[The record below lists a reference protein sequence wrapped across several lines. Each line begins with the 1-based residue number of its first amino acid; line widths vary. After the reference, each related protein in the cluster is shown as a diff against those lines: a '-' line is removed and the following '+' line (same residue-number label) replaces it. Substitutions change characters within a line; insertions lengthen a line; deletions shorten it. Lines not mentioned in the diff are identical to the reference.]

1 MLQLLVTLLSPPF
14 FFPFVIFILLR
25 QLCRRCCC
33 RPKQRPLAA
42 GQLRR
47 PDPPPGWCCS
57 IFAQCWG
64 HVSINPSTNRVT
76 LDEEAVDMLTAAINS
91 ACARQFDRIQQINR
105 ISDVDS
111 ISSNSY
117 GEIQNQ
123 ARFESGLRQAPPP
136 PIMLN
141 GASATLP
148 SVVVEKENKKSNDCR
163 PFKKTKFQAPA
174 VTAVNSEQSLQN
186 PSEINGMNEDGII
199 E

>member
-1 MLQLLVTLLSPPF
+1 
-14 FFPFVIFILLR
+14 
-25 QLCRRCCC
+25 
-33 RPKQRPLAA
+33 
-42 GQLRR
+42 
-47 PDPPPGWCCS
+47 
-57 IFAQCWG
+57 
-64 HVSINPSTNRVT
+64 
-76 LDEEAVDMLTAAINS
+76 MLTAAINS

-123 ARFESGLRQAPPP
+123 ARIESGLRQAPPP
-136 PIMLN
+136 PVMLN

-148 SVVVEKENKKSNDCR
+148 SVVVEKENKKSDDRR
-163 PFKKTKFQAPA
+163 PFKKTKFQALA
-174 VTAVNSEQSLQN
+174 VSAVNSEQSFQT